1 MNNFLLNIF
10 LSIKT
15 MFLSE
20 DRKRFLKN
28 KDIDLNL
35 NQVWTLP
42 FDVADKYCEPVIISI
57 KAINKTNN
65 TVTYTTNYL
74 KGSTLECSID
84 EFKTDHELQK

>member
-1 MNNFLLNIF
+1 MNSFLLNML
-10 LSIKT
+10 LSTKN

-20 DRKRFLKN
+20 DEKRYLRN
-28 KDIDLNL
+28 EDIDLNL

-74 KGSTLECSID
+74 KGDTLECSID

>member
-1 MNNFLLNIF
+1 MNNFLLNII
-10 LSIKT
+10 LSTKN

-35 NQVWTLP
+35 NQVWTTP

-57 KAINKTNN
+57 KSINKAKN

-74 KGSTLECSID
+74 KGDTLECSIE